1 MHLST
6 DMHWYALNFICQSSW
21 KFATPPPF
29 FLIREVCGYTHLSF
43 PVQVPVNPHSW
54 ENLNGSLQCI
64 AFIDFMLEL
73 YG

>member
-1 MHLST
+1 MK
-6 DMHWYALNFICQSSW
+6 ICNPS
-21 KFATPPPF
+21 PF

-54 ENLNGSLQCI
+54 ENLNGSEYGSLQCI
-64 AFIDFMLEL
+64 AFIDFLLGL